1 MKFQFLFEEILS
13 DMAMDEA
20 RGASDVKFDQFA
32 KTAGEEIAAACDVT
46 INRIFSMPGL
56 QNFKQYISDQ
66 RDVDV
71 TDPVSIILNVERFY
85 ESWINQLD
93 PKLSNEIHRKT
104 RDWLKQYKE
113 KGKAGRPA
121 GIPNKPKDNS
131 AKAVQGLDY
140 TPNEPEVAAEPE
152 IAAEPKK
159 RGRPALPPEL
169 KKVYIPNGR
178 PKGRKPL
185 PPELKKSYVPT
196 GNPKGRPK
204 TKEMTMPEV
213 MAQMR
218 AMQAQIKALK
228 DELDKRKGS
237 FDDDT
242 EPQLAEMNES
252 LQQLKK
258 QYMRFL

>member
-1 MKFQFLFEEILS
+1 MKFEFLFEDMKS

-46 INRIFSMPGL
+46 INRIYSMPGL

-71 TDPVSIILNVERFY
+71 NDPVSIILNVERFY

-93 PKLSNEIHRKT
+93 RRVSNEIHRKT
-104 RDWLKQYKE
+104 KIWLSQYKE
-113 KGKAGRPA
+113 KGTPGRKL
-121 GIPNKPKDNS
+121 GGKNKPKDDVN
-131 AKAVQGLDY
+131 KATQGLDY
-140 TPNEPEVAAEPE
+140 TPGEPEVAAEP
-152 IAAEPKK
+152 ALPTEPEVAVEPQLTTTPKV
-159 RGRPALPPEL
+159 RGGARSGAGRPKLPDGQR
-169 KKVYIPNGR
+169 KVYIP
-178 PKGRKPL
+178 
-185 PPELKKSYVPT
+185 T
-196 GNPKGRPK
+196 GKPKGRPK
-204 TKEMTMPEV
+204 TKELTMGEV

-218 AMQAQIKALK
+218 AMQAEIKALK
-228 DELDKRKGS
+228 DRLNNGGADQGG
-237 FDDDT
+237 DV

-252 LQQLKK
+252 LQFLRK